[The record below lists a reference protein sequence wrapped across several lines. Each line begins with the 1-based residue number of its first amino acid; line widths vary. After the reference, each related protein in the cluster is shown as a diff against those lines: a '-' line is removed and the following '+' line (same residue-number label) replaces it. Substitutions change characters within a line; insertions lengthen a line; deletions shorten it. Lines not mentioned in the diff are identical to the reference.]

1 MITIDT
7 RRLLHILTVTPA
19 THNVMLVGRHGIGK
33 SEILT
38 DYFQQ
43 RGMRVVP
50 LFLGQMSDPGDL
62 IGLPVKTG
70 QRTDFLPPYWFPTDG
85 QPIVLFLDELNRAR
99 PEILQ
104 TVMDL
109 TLNRRLAG
117 HQLPPG
123 SRIISAVNEGDEY
136 QLTHLDPSLVS
147 RFNIYQFCPTAQEWL
162 LWARQQ
168 HLDARVI
175 DFIQSDSTYLDGTPS
190 ARQGDDTGLEKQPD
204 RRAWRRV
211 SDVLTETAPDGS
223 LRPRRD
229 LGDDDLDL
237 IAGIVGSE
245 AASRFYAFV
254 QGRRMVTGAQV
265 LADLSAC
272 ESQLRGYR
280 LHQLAIVNESIF
292 QHLEVCYPD
301 PSGLLAV
308 SAIASQQPQAGD
320 LSGALPLEVA
330 QVHRYADN
338 LTRYFSLLETMGQKE
353 AIAHLANLF
362 ESGSYPE
369 AILFITTFCPDLYQK
384 LSEFIA
390 AM

>member
-7 RRLLHILTVTPA
+7 HKLLHILQVTPA
-19 THNVMLVGRHGIGK
+19 THNIMLVGRHGIGK

-38 DYFQQ
+38 EYFESN
-43 RGMRVVP
+43 GMRVVP

-70 QRTDFLPPYWFPTDG
+70 DRTDFLPPYWFPTDG

-117 HQLPPG
+117 HRLPPG

-147 RFNIYQFCPTAQEWL
+147 RFNVYQFCPTVQEWL
-162 LWARQQ
+162 LWARRKQ
-168 HLDARVI
+168 LDRRVI
-175 DFIQSDSTYLDGTPS
+175 DFIESEPTLLDSTPEQKEGE
-190 ARQGDDTGLEKQPD
+190 DTGLEKYPD

-211 SDVLTETAPDGS
+211 SDVMQDVAPDGS
-223 LRPRRD
+223 LRPRRN
-229 LGDDDLDL
+229 LCDDDIDL
-237 IAGIVGSE
+237 VAGIIGAQ
-245 AASRFYAFV
+245 AASRFFAFLN
-254 QGRRMVTGAQV
+254 GRQNLSGAQV
-265 LADLSAC
+265 LNDCPSC
-272 ESQLRGYR
+272 EQQLRSYR

>member
-7 RRLLHILTVTPA
+7 RRLLHILAVTPA

-147 RFNIYQFCPTAQEWL
+147 HFNIYQFCPTAQEWL

-211 SDVLTETAPDGS
+211 SDVLSETAPDGS

-292 QHLEVCYPD
+292 QHLQATYND
-301 PSGLLAV
+301 PSQLIALSSSMPDA
-308 SAIASQQPQAGD
+308 SADTLGST
-320 LSGALPLEVA
+320 LEGE
-330 QVHRYADN
+330 QIRRYAAN
-338 LTRYFSLLETMGQKE
+338 LSAYFDLLTSMEQRE

-362 ESGSYPE
+362 ESGSYPS
-369 AILFITTFCPDLYQK
+369 AILFVTTFCPDLYQQ
-384 LSEFIA
+384 LATFIA
-390 AM
+390 SM